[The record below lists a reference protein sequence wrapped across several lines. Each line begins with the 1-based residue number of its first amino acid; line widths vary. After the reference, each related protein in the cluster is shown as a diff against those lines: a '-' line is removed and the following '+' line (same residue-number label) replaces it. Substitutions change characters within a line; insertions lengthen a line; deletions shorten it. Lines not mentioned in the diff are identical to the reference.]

1 MDIVLVWAGIELLSF
16 LAAGRVLCFEF
27 GMRLMLITHWCFSH
41 CWAVLAWSQGN
52 LDSHTALSERRL
64 WEHKELG
71 GIRTRTAGP
80 NKSRRCPTPY
90 SIIFNNK
97 TGWVGWGAAIHQGL
111 AGHQSASGGWLHHAP
126 LVYFFSTSFL
136 IKFSVFQST
145 RSYVSLFS
153 SFLWHGRGVCKWLCS
168 SELSARLSHNTY
180 SATLSW
186 IAVHTWLI
194 TFSLKFTVSTR
205 VSYWRKLSMFSLN

>member
-111 AGHQSASGGWLHHAP
+111 AGHQSASGGRLHHAS
-126 LVYFFSTSFL
+126 LVYFFPLLSLLNCLYFNPHGLTFL
-136 IKFSVFQST
+136 FSVLP
-145 RSYVSLFS
+145 YDMED
-153 SFLWHGRGVCKWLCS
+153 GRGGCANGYAV
-168 SELSARLSHNTY
+168 LSCLPG
-180 SATLSW
+180 
-186 IAVHTWLI
+186 
-194 TFSLKFTVSTR
+194 
-205 VSYWRKLSMFSLN
+205 